1 MLKKFFVLFA
11 SCIALVL
18 ILGTVFIKAISDH
31 NVVEFWILLMLPCF
45 GVPIL
50 TAVLISK
57 SDEATI

>member
-11 SCIALVL
+11 SCLALVL
-18 ILGTVFIKAISDH
+18 ILGTILIKTISDH

-57 SDEATI
+57 TEDIPT

>member
-11 SCIALVL
+11 SCLALVL
-18 ILGTVFIKAISDH
+18 VLGTVFIKAFSDH
-31 NVVEFWILLMLPCF
+31 NVVEFWILLMLPSF

-57 SDEATI
+57 TEEVTI

>member
-11 SCIALVL
+11 SCLALVL
-18 ILGTVFIKAISDH
+18 ILGTILIKTISDH

-50 TAVLISK
+50 TAVLIGK
-57 SDEATI
+57 TEDIPT